1 MTTAHTEIEN
11 ISAQIADLRLLWN
24 DLAAKGKHAEA
35 VGVEN
40 EIAGLE
46 RAVARYEIQAKAQGT
61 ERKRQ
66 QAVDAANSTLE
77 QIEKH
82 KAARVEMEV
91 VVAELER
98 HAAAIVDTFKR
109 LDPAWT
115 KCSASF
121 PRWEQFKDA
130 AMQAAYDEALAGN
143 RYPRF
148 DALRLRLRLPLAM
161 SVIRERVNGGL
172 NHILQAADAR
182 F

>member
-1 MTTAHTEIEN
+1 MSNASTELEN

-40 EIAGLE
+40 EIAALE
-46 RAVARYEIQAKAQGT
+46 RSSARYEIQQKAERT

>member
-1 MTTAHTEIEN
+1 MTTPAIEDLKQRWSEAAANGDHATAYSLEQEIDAMERQ
-11 ISAQIADLRLLWN
+11 ARREAVQQDAERK
-24 DLAAKGKHAEA
+24 AAKLAQAAEA
-35 VGVEN
+35 
-40 EIAGLE
+40 
-46 RAVARYEIQAKAQGT
+46 AK
-61 ERKRQ
+61 
-66 QAVDAANSTLE
+66 VTLKA
-77 QIEKH
+77 IEAH
-82 KAARVEMEV
+82 KVARVELEE

-161 SVIRERVNGGL
+161 SVIRERVNSGL

>member
-1 MTTAHTEIEN
+1 MTTASIELGN
-11 ISAQIADLRLLWN
+11 IGAQIAELRKLWN
-24 DLAAKGKHAEA
+24 ELAAQGKHAEA

-40 EIAGLE
+40 EIAALE
-46 RAVARYEIQAKAQGT
+46 RSSARYEIQQKAERT

>member
-1 MTTAHTEIEN
+1 MTNASNELEN

-40 EIAGLE
+40 EIAALE
-46 RAVARYEIQAKAQGT
+46 RSSARYEIQQKAERT